1 MTLDDISS
9 RIGAWEE
16 RAMFTGMWRSSQKS
30 RWRMEAHATS
40 VESHI
45 SSVGRSVVD
54 EAVMSWRRVCTNTI
68 WKSGNLRR
76 RVGVF
81 SETTEARGTAS
92 GDRISGFSLRETA
105 EHACVVGFFR

>member
-16 RAMFTGMWRSSQKS
+16 RAMFTGAWRSSQKS
-30 RWRMEAHATS
+30 RWRVEAHATS

-54 EAVMSWRRVCTNTI
+54 KAIMAARVHEHDLEVRESEAV
-68 WKSGNLRR
+68 
-76 RVGVF
+76 
-81 SETTEARGTAS
+81 RGSFS
-92 GDRISGFSLRETA
+92 GDN
-105 EHACVVGFFR
+105 